1 MNKAYENR
9 IMSKLN
15 GIMLW
20 ALVLSVCLLIFPFD
34 SINPNLAAFINVVH
48 SYVWLVF
55 IVSLSFFISR
65 GILELISMV
74 TRKFYTKARNEQL
87 CKTVPCLDFSEK
99 ALLREFILQRKSV
112 LTLPV
117 NEPCVNQLLTA
128 GILTIPKD
136 ANITAGKAPMMI
148 ALEAR
153 PFITYKAV
161 GLTRNKMS
169 EDQISQLMDA
179 RPRFARPGY

>member
-1 MNKAYENR
+1 MNQASENR
-9 IMSKLN
+9 IMNRLN

-20 ALVLSVCLLIFPFD
+20 VLVLSACLLVIPFE
-34 SINPNLAAFINVVH
+34 SINLSLAGYISEVHSIIWLAFI
-48 SYVWLVF
+48 L
-55 IVSLSFFISR
+55 SLSFFISR
-65 GILELISMV
+65 GILEIIGIVS
-74 TRKFYTKARNEQL
+74 RRFNAKIRHEQL
-87 CKTVPCLDFSEK
+87 FRSVTCLDFSEK

-161 GLTRNKMS
+161 GLTKNKMS

>member
-1 MNKAYENR
+1 MNKVSENR
-9 IMSKLN
+9 IMNRLN
-15 GIMLW
+15 GVMLW
-20 ALVLSVCLLIFPFD
+20 VLVLSACLLLVPFE
-34 SINPNLAAFINVVH
+34 SINLSLAGYISDMHSIIWLAFI
-48 SYVWLVF
+48 L
-55 IVSLSFFISR
+55 SLSFFISR
-65 GILELISMV
+65 GILELIGMV
-74 TRKFYTKARNEQL
+74 SRKFYTKIRNEQL
-87 CKTVPCLDFSEK
+87 FKSVTCLDFSEK
-99 ALLREFILQRKSV
+99 ALLREFILN
-112 LTLPV
+112 LPV
-117 NEPCVNQLLTA
+117 NEPCVNQLLTS

-161 GLTRNKMS
+161 GLTRSKMS

>member
-1 MNKAYENR
+1 MNKVSENR
-9 IMSKLN
+9 IMNRLN
-15 GIMLW
+15 GVMLW
-20 ALVLSVCLLIFPFD
+20 VLVLSACLLLVPFE
-34 SINPNLAAFINVVH
+34 SINLSLAGYISDMHSIIWLAFI
-48 SYVWLVF
+48 L
-55 IVSLSFFISR
+55 SLSFFISR
-65 GILELISMV
+65 GILELIGMV
-74 TRKFYTKARNEQL
+74 SRKFYTKIRNEQL
-87 CKTVPCLDFSEK
+87 FKSVTCLDFSEK

-112 LTLPV
+112 LNLPV
-117 NEPCVNQLLTA
+117 NEPCVNQLLTS

-161 GLTRNKMS
+161 GLTRSKMS